1 MGLMGNFSQFFGL
14 NDEEED
20 YEYEE
25 YDQKTEKAAA
35 PIQAQEKAYTEPKSK
50 ASFNAR
56 NVNAVKTS
64 NKVVPLNQQAI
75 PSQSKIVVFEPRVY
89 SEVQEVADLL
99 MANESVILNFNRI
112 EEDQA
117 KRIVDFLTG
126 TIYAISGDIQ
136 RIGDEIFLCT
146 PPNVEIDGMLTE
158 MMRDKEFY

>member
-14 NDEEED
+14 NDEEEEF
-20 YEYEE
+20 EYEE
-25 YDQKTEKAAA
+25 YDQKTEKAA
-35 PIQAQEKAYTEPKSK
+35 PIQAQEKVYNEPKSK
-50 ASFNAR
+50 PAFNSR

-64 NKVVPLNQQAI
+64 NKVVSLNQQAI
-75 PSQSKIVVFEPRVY
+75 PSQSKIVVFEPRFY